1 MPTTDP
7 GAAAQPAPSP
17 RHRGRSAVGA
27 RAIAVVAGLV
37 GLLLALAVPFLPVTQ
52 TTAHLSWPQGGTVAP
67 VTAPLVTYAPT
78 DLRVTVP
85 CSAVA
90 DLAAHPSDAPGGG
103 RTVLSTAPAGSLG
116 AAQRA
121 LLITTGYG
129 EVTVRSAGEVL
140 ASVPLASAAGGGCDT
155 ITVTA
160 TAAETTVRFAG
171 PDGAAPAAMVTDHD
185 ARPQV
190 VGVFTDLTGPAPDGL
205 SVEAT
210 VDTRYIVSPTL
221 LKWLAMGLAVALT
234 AVSLAALAR
243 VDAAAWGGGRAR
255 WRALR
260 WRGVRGPPG
269 LRRTGRRVR
278 LFPRRWRRIGAA
290 DVTVVAV
297 LLIWHIIGANT
308 SDDGYELAMARAAEH
323 AGYMPNYF
331 RWFGA
336 PEAPFG
342 YPYYVFTLLDQISP
356 ASVVLRLPALA
367 AALLSWLLISRELIP
382 RFGRAARHDTAA
394 LWTAALVLLAFW
406 LPYNNGLRP
415 EPYIA
420 AGILVTWVCVERAVA
435 TGRLMPA
442 GLGLAVAVLTLTGGP
457 TGTICAA
464 PFLAAGRPLLRLIRS
479 RGRRF
484 GYAPTLAPLAAAAS
498 VVLVVAFSRA
508 SMGPL
513 VMATRMKPVVGP
525 SEPWYLEYQRYIHLL
540 LQGGPDGSIARRF
553 AVLVMLLC
561 LVVCA
566 VLLVRRRAGL
576 VGRAGKAAQAGGSP
590 RGRIVGL
597 AAGPALRAVV
607 VVALGIALM
616 TFNPTKWTHHF
627 GVFAGVAAVLAA
639 LTVVALRGALRETG
653 RPRSCARTLF
663 SAGVLLILA
672 VTFTSTN
679 SWWYVSN
686 YGVPNGLWVTIA
698 GWVLA
703 LVCFVNAV
711 VRLVRVWRWRDGPAP
726 EKSAAHDR
734 PAGRIPRLVPAGLRR
749 RLEALPSY
757 APLPIAAAGV
767 VAFTVVSFVVAIAA
781 QYPSYSVGL
790 GNLRALAGKPCNL
803 SESVLVERDPNAD
816 MLAPVAPVEN
826 PLGAVESSGFSPNG
840 IPADVTYRHDNLN
853 GLVGHAQVAP
863 AVNPPGTGGGVL
875 DAPGVNGSLAAL
887 PFGLDPAT
895 TPVLGSFNPG
905 DPEAFAD
912 ATSTWYA
919 LPPRS
924 DDRPVLTLAAAGEVK
939 RENLGVEF
947 GRRVGG
953 GTGGA
958 AGAAEYEVL
967 GDHELYDI
975 GPAPSWRD
983 MRVPFSEIPDDAD
996 VVRIV
1001 AHDDEED
1008 VDDWIAFTPP
1018 RVPHLTTMQEVLGS
1032 EQPVFMDWPV
1042 PLITT
1047 CQHLPDYLDGVAEV
1061 PGYRIRAESGLAVVA
1076 TNWQSAQGGGPL
1088 GRIRLLQ
1095 RAVTLPTY
1103 LEEDWKRQWGDLVRY
1118 DPRVP
1123 DAAPAHLDTG
1133 TATRSGMW
1141 TPGPIKALWTE

>member
-1 MPTTDP
+1 M
-7 GAAAQPAPSP
+7 
-17 RHRGRSAVGA
+17 VA
-27 RAIAVVAGLV
+27 RVIAVVAGLA

-52 TTAHLSWPQGGTVAP
+52 STAHLSWPQGDAVAP

-85 CSAVA
+85 CSTVTE
-90 DLAAHPSDAPGGG
+90 LAAQPSDAPGGG
-103 RTVLSTAPAGSLG
+103 RTVLSTAPVGTTG
-116 AAQRA
+116 ATQRA
-121 LLITTGYG
+121 LVIATGYG
-129 EVTVRSAGEVL
+129 EVTVRSAGEIL
-140 ASVPLASAAGGGCDT
+140 ARAPLASLAGGGCDA
-155 ITVTA
+155 ITVTS
-160 TAAETTVRFAG
+160 TAAETAVTFAG
-171 PDGAAPAAMVTDHD
+171 PGGAAETTTVTDHD

-190 VGVFTDLTGPAPDGL
+190 VGVFTDLAGPAPEGL

-210 VDTRYIVSPTL
+210 VDTRYMVSPTL
-221 LKWLAMGLAVALT
+221 LKWFAMGLAVALT
-234 AVSLAALAR
+234 AVSLSALAR
-243 VDAAAWGGGRAR
+243 LDSVARGGVLAR
-255 WRALR
+255 WR
-260 WRGVRGPPG
+260 GMRGPPG
-269 LRRTGRRVR
+269 RRRPWQ
-278 LFPRRWRRIGAA
+278 LLPQRWRRISAV
-290 DVTVVAV
+290 DVTVVVV
-297 LLIWHIIGANT
+297 LLVWHIIGANT
-308 SDDGYELAMARAAEH
+308 SDDGYELAMARAAEN

-356 ASVVLRLPALA
+356 ASVVLRLPALV
-367 AALLSWLLISRELIP
+367 AALVSWLLISRELIP
-382 RFGRAARHDTAA
+382 RFGRAARHDKAA

-420 AGILVTWVCVERAVA
+420 AGILITWVCVERAVA

-442 GLGLAVAVLTLTGGP
+442 GLGLAVGVLTLTGGP

-464 PFLAAGRPLLRLIRS
+464 PFLAAGRPLVRLIRS

-484 GYAPTLAPLAAAAS
+484 GYAPTLAPLVAASS

-508 SMGPL
+508 SAGPL
-513 VMATRMKPVVGP
+513 LQATRMKPVVGP

-540 LQGGPDGSIARRF
+540 VQGGPDGSIARRF

-566 VLLVRRRAGL
+566 ILLVRRRAGL
-576 VGRAGKAAQAGGSP
+576 VGSAGKGAQAGGAP

-597 AAGPALRAVV
+597 AAGPALRAVL

-616 TFNPTKWTHHF
+616 TLNPTKWTHHF

-639 LTVVALRGALRETG
+639 LTVVALRGALRESG
-653 RPRSCARTLF
+653 RPRSRARTLF

-679 SWWYVSN
+679 SWWYVSD

-703 LVCFVNAV
+703 LVCFINAV
-711 VRLVRVWRWRDGPAP
+711 VRLVRVWRWRDGRTPDDA
-726 EKSAAHDR
+726 SAQEPR
-734 PAGRIPRLVPAGLRR
+734 AGRMRRIVAAGLPHRAR
-749 RLEALPSY
+749 ERLEALPSF

-767 VAFTVVSFVVAIAA
+767 VAFTLVSFVVAIVA

-816 MLAPVAPVEN
+816 MLAPAGPVDH
-826 PLGAVESSGFSPNG
+826 PLGAVELSGFSPNG
-840 IPADVTYRHDNLN
+840 IPADVSYRHDNLN
-853 GLVGHAQVAP
+853 GLVGHAKVAP
-863 AVNPPGTGGGVL
+863 DVNPPGTGGGVL
-875 DAPGVNGSLAAL
+875 DAAGVNGSLAAL

-895 TPVLGSFNPG
+895 TPVLGSYDPG
-905 DPEAFAD
+905 DPEAVAD
-912 ATSTWYA
+912 ATSAWYA

-924 DDRPVLTLAAAGEVK
+924 DDRPVLALAAAGEVK
-939 RENLGVEF
+939 RENLWVEF
-947 GRRVGG
+947 GRRVD
-953 GTGGA
+953 GGA
-958 AGAAEYEVL
+958 GGADAAGGYEVL
-967 GDHELYDI
+967 GEHELYDI

-983 MRVPFSEIPDDAD
+983 MRLPISEIPDDAD

-1008 VDDWIAFTPP
+1008 EDDWIAFTPP
-1018 RVPHLTTMQEVLGS
+1018 RVPRLTTMQQLLGS

-1076 TNWQSAQGGGPL
+1076 TNWQGAQGGGPL

-1095 RAVTLPTY
+1095 RGVTVPTY
-1103 LEEDWKRQWGDLVRY
+1103 LDEDWKQQWGDLVRY

-1123 DAAPAHLDTG
+1123 DAAPAELDTG